1 MQRTHTVGVKGLV
14 ATGCELPWPAVRAGL
29 KTGLVARRCH
39 CSLVTEHSQDM
50 HSGGLAAPTVGSGQ
64 ACNPR
69 DGADVRDRSDLL
81 CMSE

>member
-1 MQRTHTVGVKGLV
+1 
-14 ATGCELPWPAVRAGL
+14 
-29 KTGLVARRCH
+29 
-39 CSLVTEHSQDM
+39 M